1 MAQATEDKG
10 PAGRIVF
17 SATTARRGRQSRV
30 SKNWVPA
37 GIHEIAMKRNLWV
50 FVLGRSCWAVT
61 ACLGAAGRVCEPD
74 PSFRCRTLDH
84 LEGGPADPG
93 SRNRPAPPATV
104 VLGSGGGHSPGRR
117 AQTSPASPASA
128 GPRPDDFLRRVV
140 GCIWPGSRRP
150 DRHDCLPE
158 TQQRR
163 LGGWLLGLYRRHHA
177 ICRILGRSER
187 KLQPR
192 AGIRVPEPDPGC
204 ARLQPEVALMSQCG
218 RECPRSCSGGKDQSR

>member
-37 GIHEIAMKRNLWV
+37 GIHKIAMKRNLWV

-117 AQTSPASPASA
+117 ALTVQPHQLRQGQCRTFPPACCWLHLAWIETT
-128 GPRPDDFLRRVV
+128 RP
-140 GCIWPGSRRP
+140 S
-150 DRHDCLPE
+150 
-158 TQQRR
+158 
-163 LGGWLLGLYRRHHA
+163 
-177 ICRILGRSER
+177 
-187 KLQPR
+187 
-192 AGIRVPEPDPGC
+192 
-204 ARLQPEVALMSQCG
+204 
-218 RECPRSCSGGKDQSR
+218 